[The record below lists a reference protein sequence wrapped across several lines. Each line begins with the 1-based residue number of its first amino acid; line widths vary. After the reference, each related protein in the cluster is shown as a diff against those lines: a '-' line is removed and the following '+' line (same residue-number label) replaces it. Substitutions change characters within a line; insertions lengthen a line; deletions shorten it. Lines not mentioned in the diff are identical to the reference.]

1 MKILKLAILILLIP
15 LWVSAQ
21 SLNCPSTLNM
31 RVATSPFKFNNLSKS
46 AQCLT
51 GKKYE
56 FVLTLNQGKD
66 YRLSFFASPIFNND
80 IKFKVIDLNTNN
92 VVLDLKGQ
100 PLETEENVKGVYALK
115 AYFDDKKGKEI
126 HPYFD
131 IFLTSTTQLKIM
143 IDVASLNKKSENVNA
158 YEERKRGCITVFIQD
173 RKAEEVGF

>member
-1 MKILKLAILILLIP
+1 MKILKLTILVFLIP

-21 SLNCPSTLNM
+21 SLNCPSTLSL
-31 RVATSPFKFNNLSKS
+31 RTATPPFHFNNLSKS

-51 GKKYE
+51 GKNYE

-66 YRLSFFASPIFNND
+66 YRFSFFASPIFNNN

-92 VVLDLKGQ
+92 TVLDLPG
-100 PLETEENVKGVYALK
+100 ETEENLKGEAALK

-131 IFLTSTTQLKIM
+131 IYLTTTTQLKIM
-143 IDVASLNKKSENVNA
+143 IDVASLNKKQSETG
-158 YEERKRGCITVFIQD
+158 YEERKKGCITVFIQD
-173 RKAEEVGF
+173 RKAETTGF